1 MRIDKFLKV
10 SRVIKRRVIAKE
22 ATEKGRIYINNHVA
36 KPGSKVAVGDNII
49 IKFASKT
56 LEIEVTSISEK
67 QHDDMFKIIK
77 EA

>member
-22 ATEKGRIYINNHVA
+22 ATEKGRILINSHTA
-36 KPGSKVAVGDNII
+36 KPGSKVSVGDIVT

-56 LEIEVTSISEK
+56 LEIEVKSISEK
-67 QHDDMFKIIK
+67 KHEDMFSILK
-77 EA
+77 EY